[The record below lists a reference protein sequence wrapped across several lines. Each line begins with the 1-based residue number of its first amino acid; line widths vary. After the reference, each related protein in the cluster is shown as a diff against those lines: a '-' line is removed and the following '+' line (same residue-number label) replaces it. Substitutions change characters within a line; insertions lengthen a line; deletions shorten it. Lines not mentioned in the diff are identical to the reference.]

1 MAMEFDVKV
10 EYKAN
15 PKIFQVEERLSAAL
29 EIAARHIEAKAK
41 EDVPV
46 DTGATKG
53 SINAKPGATASLS
66 VFAQAISNVTGT
78 LSWRIGPTTEYAPF
92 LEFGTR
98 RMAARPYMVPAIE
111 SERPKL
117 VRAVKQLMSEI
128 S

>member
-41 EDVPV
+41 EDLPF
-46 DTGATKG
+46 DTGATKN
-53 SINAKPGATASLS
+53 SINAKPGATAGLS
-66 VFAQAISNVTGT
+66 VFALGGT

>member
-41 EDVPV
+41 EDVPF
-46 DTGATKG
+46 DTGATKN
-53 SINAKPGATASLS
+53 SINAKPGATAGQLMGISAS
-66 VFAQAISNVTGT
+66 AIGGT

>member
-46 DTGATKG
+46 DTGATKN
-53 SINAKPGATASLS
+53 SINAKPVIPFLQVVRSGHKE
-66 VFAQAISNVTGT
+66 
-78 LSWRIGPTTEYAPF
+78 WRIGPTTEYAPF
-92 LEFGTR
+92 LEFGTWK
-98 RMAARPYMVPAIE
+98 MAARPYMVPAIE